1 LRFCLDDGTE
11 LVNKTPEGGAPETLH
26 MPSVH
31 AQSTIKSPPSPQAI
45 RPAPAALVKRRR
57 LWPWMV
63 GGAALLILAITIVT
77 VGGFLM
83 YLKKPLVHH
92 LVMHVEY
99 NSANR
104 DEVVTLAVAVIKNR
118 LNALGVSSFE
128 VKPGTPNSGEILVN
142 LPRLD
147 NPERVKQIISTLGKL
162 EFAHVISP
170 ASPQPA
176 QTFPTQEKAQ
186 AFVIEHSDTPAYA
199 LPYHDEPDSQT
210 QKWVILEQ
218 TPIISG
224 SDIRQASATP
234 STGNANNYQVQFSL
248 RPNGAERFA
257 TWTAAHI
264 NEYIAVVLNNEVK
277 SIAYIR
283 SQISDQG
290 VITGRYTRQSAEDLA
305 LVLNTGTLPA
315 PVTFVSEKIDN

>member
-1 LRFCLDDGTE
+1 
-11 LVNKTPEGGAPETLH
+11 V
-26 MPSVH
+26 
-31 AQSTIKSPPSPQAI
+31 
-45 RPAPAALVKRRR
+45 
-57 LWPWMV
+57 
-63 GGAALLILAITIVT
+63 ILAITIVT

-83 YLKKPLVHH
+83 YLKKPLVDH
-92 LVMHVEY
+92 LVMHVES

-118 LNALGVSSFE
+118 LNALGISSFE

-170 ASPQPA
+170 ASPQPT

-199 LPYHDEPDSQT
+199 LPYIDEPDSQT

-234 STGNANNYQVQFSL
+234 SIGNANNYQVQFSL

-264 NEYIAVVLNNEVK
+264 NEYMAVVLNNEVK
-277 SIAYIR
+277 SIAYIQ

-290 VITGRYTRQSAEDLA
+290 VITGRYTKQSAEDLA